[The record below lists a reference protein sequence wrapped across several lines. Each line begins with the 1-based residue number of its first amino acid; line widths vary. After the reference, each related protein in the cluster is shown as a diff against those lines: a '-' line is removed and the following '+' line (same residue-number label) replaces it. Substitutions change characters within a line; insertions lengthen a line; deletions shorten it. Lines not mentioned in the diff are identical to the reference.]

1 MTLLVLIKLCNCMV
15 IFKVLIYLNVDDI
28 TIKRNT
34 LKFVMKLGAY
44 TNIT

>member
-1 MTLLVLIKLCNCMV
+1 MTLLVLIKLCNCMF

-34 LKFVMKLGAY
+34 LKFVTKLGVY